1 MSDDLVKRANEA
13 CGHDGGPELVDLII
27 ELADRI
33 KALTAERDYTEG
45 TNDTLI
51 ALNQS
56 LTADNAR
63 LREMVQASVNF
74 MNGDLTVSEWNEVC
88 MRPWQPPAL
97 EEIGQLQARVED
109 QAREIADLTR
119 QLQGQPR
126 RLQDVAGH
134 D

>member
-1 MSDDLVKRANEA
+1 MEESAKRIEA
-13 CGHDGGPELVDLII
+13 
-27 ELADRI
+27 
-33 KALTAERDYTEG
+33 
-45 TNDTLI
+45 
-51 ALNQS
+51 

-63 LREMVQASVNF
+63 LRGAMTGIKRAAAHRMKNDPK
-74 MNGDLTVSEWNEVC
+74 DLHSYYFHTADAALNTGKEV
-88 MRPWQPPAL
+88 MPDAAL